1 MVYSYL
7 VSEQITICR
16 MPPDYCLNDL
26 HVHEHFDD
34 HGHVDI
40 SAQNSV
46 YSVSRPYPDAAA
58 RTQLD
63 RLCPQPYRRDNVIGV
78 GNARG
83 LMESFYQ
90 TYIFHVRSHCSS
102 REDWPT
108 PEDAFAV
115 ILDNDYSG
123 LDFEPM
129 KLISQF
135 VLELYV
141 HPSVYSEEETA
152 YRNSVIQEWPGQLSC
167 LKKTAN
173 IEVQLSMLDTFPEEE
188 QKCGERQLVEEVMEV
203 MAPRLVELRR
213 AGHRVTVALSRYWA
227 YESSRVAL
235 RKCMARVEQKVRG
248 EDVWLSR

>member
-1 MVYSYL
+1 
-7 VSEQITICR
+7 
-16 MPPDYCLNDL
+16 
-26 HVHEHFDD
+26 
-34 HGHVDI
+34 
-40 SAQNSV
+40 
-46 YSVSRPYPDAAA
+46 
-58 RTQLD
+58 
-63 RLCPQPYRRDNVIGV
+63 
-78 GNARG
+78 
-83 LMESFYQ
+83 MESFYP
-90 TYIFHVRSHCSS
+90 TSIFHVRSHCSS
-102 REDWPT
+102 RGDWPT

-129 KLISQF
+129 KLISRF

-141 HPSVYSEEETA
+141 HPSAYSEEETA
-152 YRNSVIQEWPGQLSC
+152 YRNSAIQEWPGQLSC

-213 AGHRVTVALSRYWA
+213 AGHRVTVALSRHWA